1 MVRVDEP
8 PPHFVHEQLAA
19 RSEFAVR
26 GCGTRIVGPSRRCGG
41 SFAEQV
47 AGNVENGEAPTLL
60 RERLGIR
67 LDENLDGLFA
77 GINLDTNRRVAEI
90 DLVPSPV
97 FSSNYGVGHW
107 VWLSE
112 INGGGLAKRL
122 SSGES
127 RDVSSHFTSI
137 SQG

>member
-1 MVRVDEP
+1 MRT
-8 PPHFVHEQLAA
+8 
-19 RSEFAVR
+19 RSR
-26 GCGTRIVGPSRRCGG
+26 GTSRRCGG
-41 SFAEQV
+41 GFAEQV
-47 AGNVENGEAPTLL
+47 AGNVENREAPTLF
-60 RERLGIR
+60 RERLEIR

-77 GINLDTNRRVAEI
+77 GINLDTNRRIAKV
-90 DLVPSPV
+90 DLVSPSV
-97 FSSNYGVGHW
+97 LSSNYGVGHW

-122 SSGES
+122 SSGQS